1 MSIRVDGSVL
11 AFTMLVALRV
21 GFFLALATVLLI
33 SRVEPNKDSQRNRH
47 GRCYACRAGSSQRL
61 IIVVAQVMFTL
72 ILLVCA
78 GLAIQG
84 FVPLATVYRGKSPVL
99 IFLTH

>member
-11 AFTMLVALRV
+11 AFAMLVALRV
-21 GFFLALATVLLI
+21 GFFRALATVLHT

-47 GRCYACRAGSSQRL
+47 GRRCQAGSSQRL

-84 FVPLATVYRGKSPVL
+84 FVRLATVYRGKSPVL
-99 IFLTH
+99 IFLIH